1 MAYTS
6 LFGGFAL
13 SVTQDERSADDAFGR
28 AIEIDP
34 SVNRNIF
41 DGPMRSRLDADQT
54 NVLQACGTM
63 MKP

>member
-6 LFGGFAL
+6 LFGGLHFL
-13 SVTQDERSADDAFGR
+13 QLRTSESADAFGR
-28 AIEIDP
+28 ALETDP
-34 SVNRNIF
+34 SVNRDIF

-54 NVLQACGTM
+54 NVFQACGTM